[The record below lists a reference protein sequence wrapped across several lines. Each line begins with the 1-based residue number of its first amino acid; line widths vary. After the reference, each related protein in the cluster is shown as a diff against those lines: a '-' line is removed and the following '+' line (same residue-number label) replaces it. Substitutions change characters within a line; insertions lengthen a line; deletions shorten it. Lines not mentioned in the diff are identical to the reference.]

1 MRSEEHEGKPSVALL
16 NTFEDTPFYAR
27 SMLKSRLLGEEVI
40 SMHETLN
47 VKRLESNIVQF
58 MLPWRMPRNPTR
70 WF

>member
-1 MRSEEHEGKPSVALL
+1 MNNGHTNIDLL

-27 SMLKSRLLGEEVI
+27 SMLKSRLLGEDVI

-70 WF
+70 IF

>member
-1 MRSEEHEGKPSVALL
+1 MRSENQGDKPKVSLL
-16 NTFEDTPFYAR
+16 GTFEDTPFYAR
-27 SMLKSRLLGEEVI
+27 SMIKSHLLGEEVI

-70 WF
+70 LF